1 MLENSALEGVPHV
14 VTSNN
19 VGVSM
24 EVVLVIEPKLGHA
37 IQGQQVA
44 QVTLINSME
53 DDIVL
58 VDLAKEAL
66 ASSQNKGSSHRLGV
80 NQ

>member
-1 MLENSALEGVPHV
+1 M
-14 VTSNN
+14 VTSNS

-24 EVVLVIEPKLGHA
+24 EVVPTLELEPIQA

-44 QVTLINSME
+44 YVTLNNSIE

-58 VDLAKEAL
+58 TDLAREISV
-66 ASSQNKGSSHRLGV
+66 SSQNNKGSSHRLGV
-80 NQ
+80 DQ